1 MKFLSALTLL
11 FSTTLLCHGGE
22 LSAQVLREMNHARMA
37 PQEYA
42 ALLENRMAASHSS
55 SAVAEAV
62 RFLQKS
68 SPLPPLLSSEG
79 LSAAAMMHDAAQGRS
94 GGTGHGNA
102 FGRMAKFGRHAGA
115 AGENIDYGRHDARGI
130 VMRLIVDEGVRSRGH
145 RANIFSRSYRV
156 AGVAC
161 GGHARYGGMCVM
173 DFASSFIERGGSSL
187 AGL

>member
-1 MKFLSALTLL
+1 MKFLPTLTLL
-11 FSTTLLCHGGE
+11 CSMTLLCHGGE
-22 LSAQVLREMNHARMA
+22 LSSQVLREMNHARMA

-42 ALLENRMAASHSS
+42 ALLESRMADSHSS

-62 RFLQKS
+62 RFLRNS
-68 SPLPPLLSSEG
+68 RPLPPLLSSEG
-79 LSAAAMMHDAAQGRS
+79 LSAAAMMHVAENGPS
-94 GGTGHGNA
+94 GATGHGNA
-102 FGRMAKFGRHAGA
+102 FGRMSKFGRYDGP

-161 GGHARYGGMCVM
+161 GGHARFGAMCVM
-173 DFASSFIERGGSSL
+173 DFASSYLERAGGGL